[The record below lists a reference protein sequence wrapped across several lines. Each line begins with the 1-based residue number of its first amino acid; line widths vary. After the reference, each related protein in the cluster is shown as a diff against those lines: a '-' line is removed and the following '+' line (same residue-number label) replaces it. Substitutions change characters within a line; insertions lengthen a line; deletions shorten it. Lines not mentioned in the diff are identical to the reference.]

1 MTSLPDAAML
11 RPADAL
17 MHAMARFDDRDEP
30 PDVFAASQV
39 VIVENFAPYV
49 FDGVDAVPRWWRGF
63 QAHAATGNL
72 ANLQAS
78 FGVAQDY
85 DRTGDTVF
93 FTLPT
98 RWNGTTDGRRFV
110 EDGGWAFVL
119 VLESGAWRI
128 RSYAWAVTSFALE

>member
-1 MTSLPDAAML
+1 ML
-11 RPADAL
+11 RPADVL
-17 MHAMARFDDRDEP
+17 MRAMARCDETEEP
-30 PDVFAASQV
+30 PDVFAASPV

-49 FDGVDAVPRWWRGF
+49 FDGANAVSRWWRGF
-63 QAHAATGNL
+63 RAHAAAGEL

-78 FGVAQDY
+78 FGAAQDY

-98 RWNGTTDGRRFV
+98 RWSGTTGGRGFV
-110 EDGGWAFVL
+110 EHGGWAFVL

-128 RSYAWAVTSFALE
+128 RSYAWAVTSFELV